1 MLSAVAAIAFFDRG
15 LAIASRCPGIN
26 GSRPWLCWLALPFF
40 FGSLSSAQTIITIA
54 GNGVRGFSGDG
65 GPAINASLNSPFGVV
80 VDAAGN
86 LFIADNENRRV
97 RKVAPAGTISTVAGN
112 GISVFFGDGGPAT
125 SAALASPTGIAVD
138 AAGNLYIADTLN
150 HRVRRVT
157 AGGIITTVAG
167 NGLRG
172 FAGDG
177 GPATAAFLDE
187 PYGVAVDTAGNLFI
201 ADSSNNRIRKVTT
214 NGAISTLAGNGRYA
228 YAGDG
233 GPATNASLAFPNGV
247 AVDAA
252 GNVYIADTRNARVR
266 KVSPNG
272 IISTLAGNGSVFP
285 FVGDG
290 GPATSATVSAPY
302 SVALDGSGN
311 VFVADLQRIRKV
323 SLGGTITTV
332 AGNGN
337 IGYSGDGGPATSAS
351 LGSQGVVVDAAGNV
365 FIADQSNRVRKV
377 VAPVPAPALNVGG
390 TANGASFQVGPLA
403 PGTIASQFGVN
414 LSGDARLAG
423 SLPLPT
429 TLGQTS
435 LLLNTRPV
443 PLFFV
448 SPEQINF
455 QIPWELA
462 GAAEVAVTVVVS
474 GTSSAPA
481 SLRLAQF
488 SPGIFAVN
496 QGRQGAIL
504 ISNSDV
510 LAAPA
515 GSVPGRAARPARRG
529 EYVTIFCTGLG
540 PVMNTPPSGSAAP
553 TAPLAKVLNEPAV
566 TIDSISA
573 VITFAG
579 LAPSY
584 VGLYQVDVIVPE
596 NARAGDAIPVTLIVA
611 GTVSNTA
618 TIAVQ

>member
-481 SLRLAQF
+481 SLRLAACGK
-488 SPGIFAVN
+488 S
-496 QGRQGAIL
+496 
-504 ISNSDV
+504 
-510 LAAPA
+510 
-515 GSVPGRAARPARRG
+515 RR
-529 EYVTIFCTGLG
+529 
-540 PVMNTPPSGSAAP
+540 
-553 TAPLAKVLNEPAV
+553 
-566 TIDSISA
+566 IDC
-573 VITFAG
+573 
-579 LAPSY
+579 
-584 VGLYQVDVIVPE
+584 
-596 NARAGDAIPVTLIVA
+596 R
-611 GTVSNTA
+611 
-618 TIAVQ
+618 

>member
-1 MLSAVAAIAFFDRG
+1 MLSAVAAIAFFARG

-150 HRVRRVT
+150 HRVRRIT

-252 GNVYIADTRNARVR
+252 GNVYIGDTRNARVR

-435 LLLNTRPV
+435 LLLNSRAV

-448 SPEQINF
+448 SPQQINF

-462 GAAEVAVTVVVS
+462 GAAEVAVTVVVN
-474 GTSSAPA
+474 GISSAPA
-481 SLRLAQF
+481 SLRLGQF
-488 SPGIFAVN
+488 SPAIFTVN
-496 QGRQGAIL
+496 EVRQGAIL

-515 GSVPGRAARPARRG
+515 GSVSGRATRPARRG
-529 EYVTIFCTGLG
+529 EYVTIFSTGLG

-553 TAPLAKVLNEPAV
+553 IAPLAKVLNEPAV
-566 TIDSISA
+566 TIDNISA

-596 NARAGDAIPVTLIVA
+596 NARAGDAIPVTLIVG